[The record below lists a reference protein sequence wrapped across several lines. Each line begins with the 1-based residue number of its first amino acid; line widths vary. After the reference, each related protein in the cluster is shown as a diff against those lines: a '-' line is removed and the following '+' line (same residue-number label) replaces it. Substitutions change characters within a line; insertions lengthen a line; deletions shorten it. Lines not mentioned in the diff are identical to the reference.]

1 MSQYHPMGDANKIK
15 ELSNPLRPE
24 EFRKALHM
32 AKKFNLKII
41 R

>member
-1 MSQYHPMGDANKIK
+1 MSQYHPMGDAGKVK
-15 ELSNPLRPE
+15 ELSRLLMFE

-32 AKKFNLKII
+32 AKKFNLEMI